1 MRNLNGAG
9 LAQSMRAALNR
20 NALHAVALLL
30 VCLAATLTFG
40 TRYWQP
46 ESLFWDENYHVASA
60 HKQLAGVMYM
70 ENHPPLGK
78 MLIALGEFAVGANA
92 GRETTALLHTDHVSQ
107 AQLPPG
113 YSFKGV
119 RLASVLGL
127 ILSVPLLYLL
137 LFEATRSRAVA
148 LCFALLLPLDNAW
161 VTHGRAAM
169 LEGVQLP
176 FVLLALWLFARS
188 VRSGAAIRLHHYLL
202 LGASI
207 GLALAVKL
215 NAAPLLLLPPVLLGQ
230 ELWRQRGSLSLL
242 HAALRSVSTGST
254 TIVGVGAVFL
264 GVFWLQIALSPTV
277 IEGRTY
283 KASPEYIAA
292 LRQGQSAAP
301 STFMLGLRDHLR
313 YIAEYSDGV
322 PRFDACKPGENGSPA
337 LHWPLGG
344 KTINYRWAKVDVDG
358 QTKVDYT
365 YLVTN
370 PLVWLPVLAGMLLSF
385 ALLLAWAVFGLVP
398 TDRRLLG
405 WIALMS
411 ALYLGYM
418 VSMLQVERVM
428 YLYHY
433 LLPLIFGIVN
443 LALVFAYVFRESLA
457 RGDWHP
463 RINLAAYAGL
473 VLAGF
478 LYFAPLGYG
487 WPLDENAVERRAWL
501 QVWKLEPVR

>member
-1 MRNLNGAG
+1 MRFANGAE
-9 LAQSMRAALNR
+9 LIHSMRAAWGR
-20 NALHAVALLL
+20 NALDGAALLL
-30 VCLAATLTFG
+30 LCLVAILTFG

-78 MLIALGEFAVGANA
+78 MLIALGEAAVGANE
-92 GRETTALLHTDHVSQ
+92 GLDTTALLHTDHASQ
-107 AQLPPG
+107 SQLPPG
-113 YSFKGV
+113 YSFAGV

-127 ILSVPLLYLL
+127 ILATPLLYLL
-137 LFEATRSRAVA
+137 IFEATRSRAVA
-148 LCFALLLPLDNAW
+148 VCFALLLPLDNAW

-176 FVLLALWLFARS
+176 FVLLALWLFARC
-188 VRSGAAIRLHHYLL
+188 VRAGGSIRLHHYLL
-202 LGASI
+202 LGASL

-215 NAAPLLLLPPVLLGQ
+215 NAAPLLLLPPVLLGL
-230 ELWRQRGSLSLL
+230 ELWRQRASLRPLAAARRSL
-242 HAALRSVSTGST
+242 ATGSV
-254 TIVGVGAVFL
+254 TIAGLGGVFL
-264 GVFWLQIALSPTV
+264 GVFWLQIALSPNV
-277 IEGRTY
+277 IEGRIY
-283 KASPEYIAA
+283 KASPEFVAA
-292 LRQGQSAAP
+292 LYQKQSAAP
-301 STFMLGLRDHLR
+301 STFLVGVRDHLR

-370 PLVWLPVLAGMLLSF
+370 PMVWLPVLAGMLLSF
-385 ALLLAWAVFGLVP
+385 ALLASWAVFGLKP
-398 TDRRLLG
+398 KDTRLLG

-418 VSMLQVERVM
+418 ISMLQVERVM

-433 LLPLIFGIVN
+433 LLPLVFGIVN
-443 LALVFAYVFRESLA
+443 LGLVFSYVFRDSLL

-478 LYFAPLGYG
+478 LYFAPFTYG
-487 WPLDENAVERRAWL
+487 WPIDEADVERRAWL